1 MIRLNAS
8 QRSHFSPP
16 LVPLDTIWSIKSHC
30 LWYFNSSLL
39 FLCDFGCFQ
48 CIFSLRAYRGNHL
61 GARHLS
67 YQNLTSAVMPSTWKQ
82 CTHIFI
88 NTLTWYYARSIF
100 PRPINTNW
108 EHNWWYLMLCRWYFS
123 AFRWIWVY
131 FGFACV
137 PSRLRTD
144 TPQGNIEMGTEL
156 TQDLL
161 WNWTCVASALIDR
174 WFHVGNFPAV
184 CECLALHDI
193 SRKPNSTNHLNT
205 STWFG
210 HIGVNL

>member
-1 MIRLNAS
+1 
-8 QRSHFSPP
+8 
-16 LVPLDTIWSIKSHC
+16 
-30 LWYFNSSLL
+30 
-39 FLCDFGCFQ
+39 
-48 CIFSLRAYRGNHL
+48 
-61 GARHLS
+61 
-67 YQNLTSAVMPSTWKQ
+67 MPSTWKQ

-184 CECLALHDI
+184 CECLSLHDI
-193 SRKPNSTNHLNT
+193 LESRIQLITWTQVLGLDILASIFNKDSNCTKPRYWSSKISDHLWRRYLPPVTLISNNK
-205 STWFG
+205 
-210 HIGVNL
+210 V

>member
-1 MIRLNAS
+1 
-8 QRSHFSPP
+8 
-16 LVPLDTIWSIKSHC
+16 
-30 LWYFNSSLL
+30 
-39 FLCDFGCFQ
+39 
-48 CIFSLRAYRGNHL
+48 
-61 GARHLS
+61 
-67 YQNLTSAVMPSTWKQ
+67 MPSTWKQ

-144 TPQGNIEMGTEL
+144 TPREILRWRLNWRRIFCETGLVLHPLSL
-156 TQDLL
+156 T
-161 WNWTCVASALIDR
+161 
-174 WFHVGNFPAV
+174 GG
-184 CECLALHDI
+184 
-193 SRKPNSTNHLNT
+193 
-205 STWFG
+205 STWATFPLSANACPCMTFLESRIQLITWTQVLG
-210 HIGVNL
+210 LDILASIFNKDSNCTKPRYWSSKISDHLWRRYLPPVTLISNNKV